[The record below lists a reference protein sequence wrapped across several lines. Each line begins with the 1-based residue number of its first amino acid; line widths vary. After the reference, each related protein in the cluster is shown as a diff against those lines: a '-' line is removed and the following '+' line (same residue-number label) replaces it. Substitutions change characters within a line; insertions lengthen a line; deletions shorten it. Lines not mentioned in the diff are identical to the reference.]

1 MRTRLLYYLGV
12 KGLILKRR
20 TQNRDHKDP
29 GICNT
34 GAFKMNVS
42 VKKIKTNIHHGMVY
56 NE

>member
-34 GAFKMNVS
+34 GTFKMNVS
-42 VKKIKTNIHHGMVY
+42 VKNIYIYIYTMVY